1 MPRRIKPRDR
11 ERRTRGERISDGMH
25 EKDDIPP
32 PGPSM
37 AERLNAGFKMLDGID
52 PWAWCEDDEGDAEW

>member
-1 MPRRIKPRDR
+1 
-11 ERRTRGERISDGMH
+11 MH